1 MTYSTKTL
9 TYSVK
14 FSNPVKKAEYVS
26 VFVGYDIAKKIT
38 TFYNVGKYLLEVI
51 L

>member
-14 FSNPVKKAEYVS
+14 FSNPVKKQNKS
-26 VFVGYDIAKKIT
+26 VFSQDMILPKKLQGYII
-38 TFYNVGKYLLEVI
+38 
-51 L
+51 

>member
-1 MTYSTKTL
+1 MTYPTKTL

-14 FSNPVKKAEYVS
+14 FFKPIKKAEYVS
-26 VFVGYDIAKKIT
+26 VFAGYDIAKKIT
-38 TFYNVGKYLLEVI
+38 RLYNIGKCLLEVI

>member
-1 MTYSTKTL
+1 MIYSTKTL

-26 VFVGYDIAKKIT
+26 IFVGYDIAKKIT
-38 TFYNVGKYLLEVI
+38 RLYNIGKLLLEVI